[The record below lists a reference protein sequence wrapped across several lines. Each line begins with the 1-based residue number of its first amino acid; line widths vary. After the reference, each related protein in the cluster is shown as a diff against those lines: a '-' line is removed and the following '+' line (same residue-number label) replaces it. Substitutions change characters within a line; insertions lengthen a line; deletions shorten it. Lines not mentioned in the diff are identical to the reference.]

1 MKLRDLLDLFD
12 REANI
17 SVVCAEG
24 YISDRNSVEF
34 YREQCATPEI
44 LDSNVVK
51 IDPKIENFS
60 PYGCCVTTYIFTDF
74 QIYMMKE
81 MRLD

>member
-17 SVVCAEG
+17 SVICAEG
-24 YISDRNSVEF
+24 YISDQNSVEF
-34 YREQCATPEI
+34 YREHCATPEI
-44 LDSNVVK
+44 LNSNVVK
-51 IDPKIENFS
+51 IDPKIEYFS
-60 PYGCCVTTYIFTDF
+60 PYGCHVVTYIFTDL

-81 MRLD
+81 GEA